1 MGLAAVL
8 TICFSAGASAD
19 NLANA
24 LPKGVMETPRPDY
37 DAQGIALDNWTLF
50 PSLAATANYD
60 DNVFRSL
67 ANRNWD
73 WYFETT
79 PAFRLQRKTQ
89 DGVFDIFGDADFFNY
104 VEFPRLNLTDW
115 TIGADSKLNLSTH
128 FAAALSGY
136 YGEYHEDFA
145 SVNLIENPSAEREYT
160 RYFKGHF
167 ETAASYGS
175 GDWLVSGGASLD
187 RFDWQS
193 TVLLSGLHVSNE
205 DRNATYVDPYARV
218 AYQVAPSYQVYARAL
233 YDRRDFDEL
242 RDRFGF
248 DRDSSGV
255 ELDGGMTALIGQ
267 TLNLDAFLGYRE
279 QQFRNFAVDP
289 DHRLQD
295 VAELDYGLTA
305 DWYAAPTFTA
315 HLSATRS
322 LSDLI
327 LPDASL
333 SDDQTVRLSADW
345 EARHDVIVQEF
356 VAYTYSRLIGTER
369 VDRYPAAGVTL
380 RYLINRYASAE
391 LAYLFTAR
399 HSTDRPSEFSDQIV
413 TVGLNLHI

>member
-1 MGLAAVL
+1 M
-8 TICFSAGASAD
+8 D
-19 NLANA
+19 
-24 LPKGVMETPRPDY
+24 TPRPDY
-37 DAQGIALDNWTLF
+37 DAAGISFDDWTLF

-67 ANRNWD
+67 ANHSWD

-79 PAFRLQRKTQ
+79 PAFRLQRKTE
-89 DGVFDIFGDADFFNY
+89 DGVFDVFGDADLFNY

-115 TIGADSKLNLSTH
+115 TLGADAKVKVSEHL
-128 FAAALSGY
+128 AAALSGY

-145 SVNLIENPSAEREYT
+145 SVNVLGNPNADREYT
-160 RYFKGHF
+160 RYFKGHL
-167 ETAASYGS
+167 ETAASYIS
-175 GDWLVSGGASLD
+175 GNCLIGGGASLD
-187 RFDWQS
+187 RFDWQP
-193 TVLLSGLHVSNE
+193 TPLLSGIHVSNA
-205 DRNATYVDPYARV
+205 DRNASYLDPYGRV
-218 AYQVAPSYQVYARAL
+218 AYQVVPSLQIYARAL
-233 YDRRDFDEL
+233 YDRRDFDEP

-248 DRDSSGV
+248 DRDSSGFD
-255 ELDGGMTALIGQ
+255 LDGGVTTLIGK
-267 TLNLDAFLGYRE
+267 TLSLDAFLGYRD
-279 QQFRNFAVDP
+279 QQFRNFAVDA
-289 DHRLQD
+289 DHRL
-295 VAELDYGLTA
+295 ESISEPDYGLTA

-315 HLSATRS
+315 HLTAGRS

-327 LPDASL
+327 LPKASL
-333 SDDQTVRLSADW
+333 SDDQTVRLSSDW

-356 VAYTYSRLIGTER
+356 VGYTYSRLIGTPR
-369 VDRYPAAGVTL
+369 IDRYPSAGVTL